1 MTTKVT
7 EKTVY
12 KKTVAVFKDI
22 KDVSPAELLLRII
35 PDAYQELGDKYKVC
49 LDTVENYGGKAKIKQ
64 KISGEEL
71 KVSIR
76 FMFVNYEQFL
86 KFTEI
91 VEKYEFGVVC

>member
-1 MTTKVT
+1 MTKKVT

-12 KKTVAVFKDI
+12 KKTVSVFKDI
-22 KDVSPAELLLRII
+22 KDVSRAELLLNII
-35 PDAYQELGDKYKVC
+35 PDAYRELGNKYEAC

-64 KISGEEL
+64 KISEEEL

-76 FMFVNYEQFL
+76 FMFVDYEQFL

-91 VEKYEFGVVC
+91 VEKYEFN